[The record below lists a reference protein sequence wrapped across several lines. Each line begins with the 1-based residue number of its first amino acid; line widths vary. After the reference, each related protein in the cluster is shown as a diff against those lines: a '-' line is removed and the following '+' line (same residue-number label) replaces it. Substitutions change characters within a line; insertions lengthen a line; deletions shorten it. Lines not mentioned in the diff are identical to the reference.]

1 MGNHFLIV
9 TSEIDNETI
18 HEESIHR
25 SGLIEQL
32 ATRLNRKRDNQ
43 RLELTRNRLIIA
55 CVLAFASDPLTN
67 PLREEIWMPCED
79 HRQPVPGRVITRW
92 TPNDRSL
99 PLRFQLL
106 RPIVNIAAAIYGNPP
121 GNDAIGVIEQER
133 QGGWAQ

>member
-9 TSEIDNETI
+9 TNEIDNETI
-18 HEESIHR
+18 HEESSHR

-32 ATRLNRKRDNQ
+32 ATRLDRKRDNQ

-55 CVLAFASDPLTN
+55 CVLALASD

-79 HRQPVPGRVITRW
+79 HRQPVPGRVITGW

-99 PLRFQLL
+99 PLRFQPL

-121 GNDAIGVIEQER
+121 GNDGIGVIEQ
-133 QGGWAQ
+133 